1 MNRNIGNADRQ
12 LRFSFA
18 ALFGTLYITGIVTG
32 VPGLLLAILGGLLL
46 LTGLFSTC
54 PLYVLFGKNTRTI
67 E

>member
-32 VPGLLLAILGGLLL
+32 VPGLLL